1 MKLIT
6 VKATVNAPL
15 SQVWEKWTNA
25 HHVTKWNFASPDW
38 HCPSAE
44 NNLVEG
50 GEFHH
55 LMAAKDG
62 SFQFDFWGTYQKI
75 TIEKSLDITIGDGRK
90 MFVSFEKSGN
100 QTILEERF
108 EPENENSEELQQ
120 AGWQAILDNFKQYA
134 ESSLTPS

>member
-6 VKATVNAPL
+6 VKATINAPL

-25 HHVTKWNFASPDW
+25 LHVTKWNFASPDW

-44 NNLVEG
+44 NNFVAG

-62 SFQFDFWGTYQKI
+62 SFQFDFLGYL
-75 TIEKSLDITIGDGRK
+75 S
-90 MFVSFEKSGN
+90 
-100 QTILEERF
+100 
-108 EPENENSEELQQ
+108 EN
-120 AGWQAILDNFKQYA
+120 
-134 ESSLTPS
+134 

>member
-6 VKATVNAPL
+6 VKAKINAPL
-15 SQVWEKWTNA
+15 SQVWEYWTSAN
-25 HHVTKWNFASPDW
+25 HVTKWNFASPDW
-38 HCPSAE
+38 HCPTAE
-44 NNLVEG
+44 SNFVEG

-75 TIEKSLDITIGDGRK
+75 EPQ
-90 MFVSFEKSGN
+90 KSGD
-100 QTILEERF
+100 QIIIEERF

-120 AGWQAILDNFKQYA
+120 MGWQSILDNFKEYVA
-134 ESSLTPS
+134 SSITPS

>member
-6 VKATVNAPL
+6 VKASINAPL
-15 SQVWEKWTNA
+15 SQVWEKWTSA

-38 HCPSAE
+38 YCPSAE
-44 NNLVEG
+44 NKVVEG

-75 TIEKSLDITIGDGRK
+75 EPQKSIEILLGDSRK
-90 MFVSFEKSGN
+90 MFVSFEKSRD
-100 QTILEERF
+100 QTIIEERF
-108 EPENENSEELQQ
+108 EPENENSEALQQ

>member
-1 MKLIT
+1 MKLIK
-6 VKATVNAPL
+6 VKASITAPL
-15 SQVWEKWTNA
+15 SQVWEKWTSA
-25 HHVTKWNFASPDW
+25 HQVTKWNFASPNW

-44 NNLVEG
+44 NKVVEG
-50 GEFHH
+50 AEFHH

-75 TIEKSLDITIGDGRK
+75 EPQKSIEILLGDSRK
-90 MFVSFEKSGN
+90 MFVSFEKSGD
-100 QTILEERF
+100 QTFIEERF
-108 EPENENSEELQQ
+108 EPENENSEALQQ

>member
-1 MKLIT
+1 MNLIT
-6 VKATVNAPL
+6 VKATINAPL

-25 HHVTKWNFASPDW
+25 LHVTKWNFASPDW

-44 NNLVEG
+44 NNFVEE

-75 TIEKSLDITIGDGRK
+75 EPQKSIEILLGDGRK
-90 MFVSFEKSGN
+90 MFVSFEKSGD

-120 AGWQAILDNFKQYA
+120 AGWQAILDNFKEYVA
-134 ESSLTPS
+134 SSLTPS

>member
-6 VKATVNAPL
+6 VKATINAPL

-38 HCPSAE
+38 HCLSAE

-75 TIEKSLDITIGDGRK
+75 EPQKLIEILLGDGRK
-90 MFVSFEKSGN
+90 MFVSFEKSGD
-100 QTILEERF
+100 QTIIEEQF

-120 AGWQAILDNFKQYA
+120 AGWQAILDNFKEYV

>member
-6 VKATVNAPL
+6 VKASITTPL
-15 SQVWEKWTNA
+15 SQVWEKWTSA

-44 NNLVEG
+44 NKVVEG

-62 SFQFDFWGTYQKI
+62 SFQFQKVCF
-75 TIEKSLDITIGDGRK
+75 LRK
-90 MFVSFEKSGN
+90 VRRSN
-100 QTILEERF
+100 HYRR
-108 EPENENSEELQQ
+108 
-120 AGWQAILDNFKQYA
+120 AI
-134 ESSLTPS
+134 

>member
-50 GEFHH
+50 GEFHY

-100 QTILEERF
+100 QTIIEERF
-108 EPENENSEELQQ
+108 EPEHENSEELQQ

>member
-6 VKATVNAPL
+6 VKATINAPL

-38 HCPSAE
+38 HCPTAE
-44 NNLVEG
+44 NNFVEE

-75 TIEKSLDITIGDGRK
+75 EPQKSIEILLGDGRK
-90 MFVSFEKSGN
+90 MFVYFEKSGD
-100 QTILEERF
+100 QTIIEERF

-134 ESSLTPS
+134 ESSLTHS

>member
-50 GEFHH
+50 GEFHY

-90 MFVSFEKSGN
+90 MFVSFEKSGD

>member
-6 VKATVNAPL
+6 VKATINAPL
-15 SQVWEKWTNA
+15 SQVWEKWTIA

-75 TIEKSLDITIGDGRK
+75 ETQKSIEIVLGDQRK
-90 MFVSFEKSGN
+90 MIVLFEKNAEGTKLTE
-100 QTILEERF
+100 QF
-108 EPENENSEELQQ
+108 EPEQENAEELQQ
-120 AGWQAILDNFKQYA
+120 AGWQAILDQFKQYVT
-134 ESSLTPS
+134 S

>member
-6 VKATVNAPL
+6 VKATINAPL

-44 NNLVEG
+44 NNFVEG

-75 TIEKSLDITIGDGRK
+75 EINKNIEIILGDGRTMK
-90 MFVSFEKSGN
+90 VTFETSN
-100 QTILEERF
+100 NATIVTEQF
-108 EPENENSEELQQ
+108 EPEQENSTEVQQ
-120 AGWQAILDNFKQYA
+120 AGWQMILDNFKTYVEQY
-134 ESSLTPS
+134 

>member
-6 VKATVNAPL
+6 VKAKINAPL
-15 SQVWEKWTNA
+15 SQVWEYWTIAN
-25 HHVTKWNFASPDW
+25 HVTHWNFASPDW
-38 HCPSAE
+38 HCPTAE
-44 NNLVEG
+44 SNFVEG

-75 TIEKSLDITIGDGRK
+75 EPQ
-90 MFVSFEKSGN
+90 KSGD
-100 QTILEERF
+100 QIIIEERF

-120 AGWQAILDNFKQYA
+120 MGWQSILDNFKEYVA
-134 ESSLTPS
+134 SYITPS

>member
-6 VKATVNAPL
+6 VKASITAPL
-15 SQVWEKWTNA
+15 SQVWEKWTSA

-44 NNLVEG
+44 NKVVEG

-55 LMAAKDG
+55 LMAAEDG
-62 SFQFDFWGTYQKI
+62 SFQFDFWGTYQKFEPQKS
-75 TIEKSLDITIGDGRK
+75 IEILLGD
-90 MFVSFEKSGN
+90 
-100 QTILEERF
+100 EERF
-108 EPENENSEELQQ
+108 EPENENSEALQQ

>member
-6 VKATVNAPL
+6 VKATINDPL

-44 NNLVEG
+44 NNFVEG
-50 GEFHH
+50 GEFHY

-62 SFQFDFWGTYQKI
+62 SFQFDFWGTYPKI
-75 TIEKSLDITIGDGRK
+75 AIEKSGD
-90 MFVSFEKSGN
+90 
-100 QTILEERF
+100 QTIIEERF
-108 EPENENSEELQQ
+108 EPENKNSEELQQ
-120 AGWQAILDNFKQYA
+120 AGWQTILDNFKEYV
-134 ESSLTPS
+134 SSSITPT

>member
-6 VKATVNAPL
+6 VKATINAPL

-25 HHVTKWNFASPDW
+25 HHVTKWNFASPVW

-44 NNLVEG
+44 NYFVEG

-62 SFQFDFWGTYQKI
+62 SFQFDLWGTYQKI
-75 TIEKSLDITIGDGRK
+75 ETQKSIEILLGDGRK
-90 MFVSFEKSGN
+90 MFVSFEKSGD

-120 AGWQAILDNFKQYA
+120 AGWQAILDNFKEYVA
-134 ESSLTPS
+134 SSLTPS

>member
-6 VKATVNAPL
+6 VKAKINAPL
-15 SQVWEKWTNA
+15 SQVWEYWTIAN
-25 HHVTKWNFASPDW
+25 HVTHWNFASPDW
-38 HCPSAE
+38 HCPTAE
-44 NNLVEG
+44 SNFVEG

-75 TIEKSLDITIGDGRK
+75 EPQ
-90 MFVSFEKSGN
+90 KSGD
-100 QTILEERF
+100 QIIIEERF

-120 AGWQAILDNFKQYA
+120 MGWQSILDNFKEYVA
-134 ESSLTPS
+134 SSITPS

>member
-6 VKATVNAPL
+6 VKATINAPL
-15 SQVWEKWTNA
+15 SQVWKYWTNA

-38 HCPSAE
+38 HCPSTE
-44 NNLVEG
+44 NNFVEG

-75 TIEKSLDITIGDGRK
+75 AIK
-90 MFVSFEKSGN
+90 KSGN
-100 QTILEERF
+100 QTIIGERF

-120 AGWQAILDNFKQYA
+120 AGWQAILDNFEQYA
-134 ESSLTPS
+134 ESSLTPT

>member
-25 HHVTKWNFASPDW
+25 HHVSKWNFASPDW

-50 GEFHH
+50 GEFHY

-90 MFVSFEKSGN
+90 MFVSFEKSGD

-134 ESSLTPS
+134 ESSLTTS

>member
-6 VKATVNAPL
+6 VKATINAPL

-50 GEFHH
+50 GEFHY

-90 MFVSFEKSGN
+90 MFVSFEKSGD

>member
-6 VKATVNAPL
+6 VKAKINAPF
-15 SQVWEKWTNA
+15 SQVWEYWTNA

-44 NNLVEG
+44 NNFVAG

-62 SFQFDFWGTYQKI
+62 SFQFDFWGTYSKI
-75 TIEKSLDITIGDGRK
+75 AIGKSRDQTNIGK
-90 MFVSFEKSGN
+90 LCKSEQQN
-100 QTILEERF
+100 TEQ
-108 EPENENSEELQQ
+108 LQPK
-120 AGWQAILDNFKQYA
+120 GWQAILDNFKEYVA
-134 ESSLTPS
+134 SSLTPS

>member
-15 SQVWEKWTNA
+15 SQVWEYWTSA
-25 HHVTKWNFASPDW
+25 HHVTKWNFASLDW

-44 NNLVEG
+44 NNFVEG

-75 TIEKSLDITIGDGRK
+75 AIK
-90 MFVSFEKSGN
+90 KSGN
-100 QTILEERF
+100 QTIIEERF
-108 EPENENSEELQQ
+108 EPEQQNTEALQQ
-120 AGWQAILDNFKQYA
+120 MGWQAILDNFKQYVA
-134 ESSLTPS
+134 SSLTPT

>member
-1 MKLIT
+1 MNLIT
-6 VKATVNAPL
+6 VKATINAPL

-75 TIEKSLDITIGDGRK
+75 EPQKSIEIL
-90 MFVSFEKSGN
+90 FEKSGD

-120 AGWQAILDNFKQYA
+120 AGWQAILDNFKEYVA
-134 ESSLTPS
+134 SSLTPS